1 MFPFTKKRKE
11 ERPEGAIPL
20 ERIQNMA
27 QSGMSDRDIMRRLKA
42 EGYSYDQ
49 IERAML
55 GAVKQ
60 GVAPAEPSPAPHRTS
75 ELPTLDDIYAAESPH
90 RTGTPD
96 ISDLLEPELEGA
108 EPIPPE
114 ELSPELAIEELIEGT
129 VNEKMQSIEDRIEKL
144 QEEQHRIRVLLKR
157 LKAREEKTAEAP
169 APDVSEFQ
177 EKLTDLE
184 ARVGGLERAF
194 KQFLPGLTHNVE
206 SLSKMI
212 HELKEKGIKEPEEG

>member
-1 MFPFTKKRKE
+1 MFPFTKKKKE
-11 ERPEGAIPL
+11 ERPEGTIPL

-42 EGYSYDQ
+42 EGYSYEQ

-60 GVAPAEPSPAPHRTS
+60 GVAPVEPSPAPHRTS
-75 ELPTLDDIYAAESPH
+75 ELPTLDDIYAAEP
-90 RTGTPD
+90 RRPGPAD

-129 VNEKMQSIEDRIEKL
+129 VDEKMQSIEDKIEKL

-157 LKAREEKTAEAP
+157 LKERAEKTTETP
-169 APDVSEFQ
+169 APDISEFR

-212 HELKEKGIKEPEEG
+212 HELKEKGIREPEES